1 MSSSK
6 LTMIGLYEYD
16 NTLFDN
22 LSLPEGLDKDTL
34 IDNILL
40 RSGEFEVIYPD
51 TDFMK
56 FSIGAWSRKWSPTIT
71 RWVTALAIEYNPLE
85 NYDRYEHW
93 TDERDISGSS
103 SGSESGS
110 DSGSSSGAETGSSS
124 GTTGGTTG
132 STTTNKVSAY
142 DAGNALTTH
151 DQSETN
157 GSDSTTNSGNYGKEL
172 SDTHSN
178 EFSNEHSDEHSADDD
193 LEHDGRI
200 HGNIGVTTSQQMLL
214 SELDL
219 GYWNIYEKITDL
231 FLTEFVIPIY

>member
-16 NTLFDN
+16 KTIFDN
-22 LSLPEGLDKDTL
+22 LTLPEGLDKDTL

-51 TDFMK
+51 ADFMK
-56 FSIGAWSRKWSPTIT
+56 FSIGAWSRKWSATIT

-93 TDERDISGSS
+93 TDERDISGSE
-103 SGSESGS
+103 G
-110 DSGSSSGAETGSSS
+110 GSSSGS
-124 GTTGGTTG
+124 TGGTTG

-151 DQSETN
+151 DQTETN
-157 GSDSTTNSGNYGKEL
+157 GSDSTSNSGEY
-172 SDTHSN
+172 SS
-178 EFSNEHSDEHSADDD
+178 EHSSDDD

-200 HGNIGVTTSQQMLL
+200 HGNIGVTTSQQMLK

>member
-22 LSLPEGLDKDTL
+22 LSLPEVLDKDTL
-34 IDNILL
+34 VDNILL

-56 FSIGAWSRKWSPTIT
+56 FSIGAWSRKWSATIT
-71 RWVTALAIEYNPLE
+71 RWVTALSIEYNPLE

-93 TDERDISGSS
+93 TDERDISGSE
-103 SGSESGS
+103 G
-110 DSGSSSGAETGSSS
+110 GSSSGS
-124 GTTGGTTG
+124 TGGTTG

-142 DAGNALTTH
+142 DAGDALTTH
-151 DQSETN
+151 DQSESH
-157 GSDSTTNSGNYGKEL
+157 GSDSTSNSGEY
-172 SDTHSN
+172 SS
-178 EFSNEHSDEHSADDD
+178 EHSTDDD

>member
-16 NTLFDN
+16 PTIFDN

-34 IDNILL
+34 VDNILL

-56 FSIGAWSRKWSPTIT
+56 FSIGAWSRKWNATMV
-71 RWVTALAIEYNPLE
+71 RWLTALSIEYNPLE

-93 TDERDISGSS
+93 TDERDISGSE
-103 SGSESGS
+103 G
-110 DSGSSSGAETGSSS
+110 GSSSGS
-124 GTTGGTTG
+124 TGGTTG

-142 DAGNALTTH
+142 DAGDALTTH
-151 DQSETN
+151 DQSESH
-157 GSDSTTNSGNYGKEL
+157 GSDSTSNSGEY
-172 SDTHSN
+172 SS
-178 EFSNEHSDEHSADDD
+178 EHSTDDD